1 MRLFPRFR
9 PVGADAATGAA
20 FVAAP
25 RAGEV
30 YNLGGG
36 KANSTS
42 ILEAFRLAE
51 SFTGR
56 PQVSTYVDQNRVGDH
71 ICYYS
76 DLRKMREHFPSW
88 DITQTLPETIR
99 QIVES
104 WKNRQDGGR

>member
-1 MRLFPRFR
+1 M
-9 PVGADAATGAA
+9 AA

-42 ILEAFRLAE
+42 ILEAFKITE
-51 SFTGR
+51 KFTG
-56 PQVSTYVDQNRVGDH
+56 QAQKYSYVDQNRIGDH

-76 DLRKMREHFPSW
+76 DLRKMRVHYPSW
-88 DITQTLPETIR
+88 DITQSLEETIR
-99 QIVES
+99 QIVEAWQRRPKS
-104 WKNRQDGGR
+104 A

>member
-1 MRLFPRFR
+1 VARFM
-9 PVGADAATGAA
+9 AT

-42 ILEAFRLAE
+42 ILEAFKLTE
-51 SFTGR
+51 KFTGK
-56 PQVSTYVDQNRVGDH
+56 PQVYSYVDQNRAGDH

-76 DLRKMREHFPSW
+76 DLRKMRAHYPSW
-88 DITQTLPETIR
+88 DISQSLEETIR
-99 QIVES
+99 QIVEA
-104 WKNRQDGGR
+104 WRKRPAGAA